1 MKPVYR
7 KIHLRSSYTQPSPTS
22 YYSVV
27 VYYTDMTPAL
37 QAALSTSK
45 ASINTFL
52 SSYLNEKIE
61 EAQHIDTHLAQAA
74 TLLKEQSL
82 SGGKKVRG
90 ALCMLSYAL
99 AGGKEDV
106 IHSASGIEL
115 IHQYLCTLDDMA
127 DRDVIRHGI
136 PTLEKMYEKT
146 LTTVPS
152 AQRDHYARSFTEI
165 AAALLH
171 TYAYELFAS
180 SPFPDSIKLEVIHL
194 VNTILLRDTAAGWF
208 IHMTQ
213 NWQSLTDASEQEF
226 EKGLRLVTAQYTFV
240 GPLLIG
246 ITLAGKRKELESALT
261 EYGMHVGTAF
271 QMHDDILGIFGDT
284 QVTGKGV
291 GNDIREGKKTLLLQY
306 AYAHSTSDQKTFLE
320 HVVGSPLS
328 KQDLHEVQ
336 EIMKSTG
343 ALAYAQEK
351 AAHHIRS
358 GILALEKLSE
368 SPEKQLLIQLAE
380 YIIAREK

>member
-1 MKPVYR
+1 MPVYR
-7 KIHLRSSYTQPSPTS
+7 KILLRSSCTPFTLSVTFD
-22 YYSVV
+22 VV
-27 VYYTDMTPAL
+27 VYYINMTPTL
-37 QAALSTSK
+37 QTALSTSK
-45 ASINTFL
+45 TSIHIFL
-52 SSYLNEKIE
+52 SSYFDKKIE
-61 EAQHIDTHLAQAA
+61 EAQQIDTHLAQAA

-82 SGGKKVRG
+82 VGGKRVRG
-90 ALCMLSYAL
+90 ALCMLAYAL

-106 IHSASGIEL
+106 VHSSAGIEL

-146 LTTVPS
+146 LTTIPS

-180 SPFPDSIKLEVIHL
+180 SPFPDAIKLEVIHL
-194 VNTILLRDTAAGWF
+194 VNTVLLRDTAAGWF
-208 IHMTQ
+208 IHMNQ

-246 ITLAGKRKELESALT
+246 ITLADKRKELESALT

-291 GNDIREGKKTLLLQY
+291 GNDVREGKKTLLLQY
-306 AYAHSTSDQKTFLE
+306 TYAHCTSSQKAFLE
-320 HVVGSPLS
+320 RVVGSPLS
-328 KQDLHEVQ
+328 SQDLHEVQ
-336 EIMKSTG
+336 ELMKSTG
-343 ALAYAQEK
+343 ALTYAQEK
-351 AAHHIRS
+351 AAQHIQS
-358 GILALEKLSE
+358 GILALEKLPE
-368 SPEKQLLIQLAE
+368 SLEKQLLIQLAE
-380 YIIAREK
+380 YIVAREK